1 MEDLSGTQVA
11 CSPPRCWKGCPAETH
26 PAVPFLLWGA
36 GGTFCLGRWKNGDSW
51 SILPP
56 VLPAWRFWGILEMKK
71 ERIHSPG
78 AEALWCSL
86 TLPAVGRGK
95 GRVLSPHRAPTRAP
109 AAPCTQRLAEFRLWI
124 FAEVF
129 FGPSTA
135 LRQDSST
142 LALEKTPVHFNL
154 LFA

>member
-1 MEDLSGTQVA
+1 MEEDLSGTEEGGGLQL
-11 CSPPRCWKGCPAETH
+11 PKMPKKGCPAERC
-26 PAVPFLLWGA
+26 PAVPFLFWGA
-36 GGTFCLGRWKNGDSW
+36 GRWKNGDSW

-56 VLPAWRFWGILEMKK
+56 VHPAQRFWGILEMKK

-78 AEALWCSL
+78 AEALWCS
-86 TLPAVGRGK
+86 PALSAEGEGP
-95 GRVLSPHRAPTRAP
+95 GRVLSPHWAPTCAP
-109 AAPCTQRLAEFRLWI
+109 TTPCMQRLADFRLWI

-142 LALEKTPVHFNL
+142 LALEKTPVCFNL
-154 LFA
+154 SFA